1 MGSCESEK
9 GDTMEWLLLVLGGS
23 GAAVFARQAW
33 ARRDRRRLDRQIAAT
48 ELEQVRRVADE
59 DVTLLGEEL
68 RRLDVDVAGHDLD
81 EETRADYQR
90 ALDAY
95 ESAQR
100 TIAALRSADEIS
112 KVTDTL
118 ATGRYSMVCVRARV
132 AGAPIPQRRV
142 PCFFNPQHGPSVR
155 EVEWTPPG
163 RGTRLVPACAQ
174 DAARVAARQK
184 PDVRFVTIGSRKV
197 PYYEAGALYAPYG
210 QGYFVGAWIGG
221 GVALAAYDRFH
232 GFPEPVP
239 SGVTGCEG
247 GGPHGG
253 GELGASYLDFG
264 AGDGGGGDG

>member
-1 MGSCESEK
+1 
-9 GDTMEWLLLVLGGS
+9 MEWLLLVLGGS
-23 GAAVFARQAW
+23 GAAVFGRQAW
-33 ARRDRRRLDRQIAAT
+33 ARRGRRRVDREIVAV

-68 RRLDVDVAGHDLD
+68 RRLDAEVAGHALD

-100 TIAALRSADEIS
+100 TIAALTSVDEIS

-132 AGAPIPQRRV
+132 AGEPIPERRV

-174 DAARVAARQK
+174 DADRVAAREK
-184 PDVRFVTIGSRKV
+184 PDVRYVTIRSGKV

-210 QGYFVGAWIGG
+210 NGYFVGSWIGG
-221 GVALAAYDRFH
+221 GVALSAFDRFH
-232 GFPEPVP
+232 GFPEAVP
-239 SGVTGCEG
+239 SGSFGWEG
-247 GGPHGG
+247 GGHGG
-253 GELGASYLDFG
+253 SGGLGGGFDGGGF
-264 AGDGGGGDG
+264 DGGGGGEG